1 MKQRTEFRRRGI
13 SAFLALAICFGLL
26 PPTAGAAVTAEND
39 WEIFDASDTYNL
51 PGTQE
56 QILQEMIQSPE
67 FADKWAAIAN
77 DILPAQFYADDDV
90 GRKYFDYKDFT
101 ADSYS
106 ADNLKY
112 TDKGLRDAV
121 TSAVDNS
128 GLRDGSGVIDKLP
141 EGEFPVFYA
150 STYETQGYSSQ
161 SGQYNGYHGTGYGY
175 YVQAFYDFEIQ
186 GIADR
191 FTTPSIA
198 ADDTTAS
205 LEQKG
210 YQFNLGGSSD
220 SYKVTAENRN
230 DFENTVEKSY
240 TYEKSTSTS
249 TTVSNTYS
257 QNWTEE
263 TTVGVEFSVPVLAA
277 LSPTAKVEQSFSY
290 SYGMEKTYE
299 SSKEE
304 SYAQSITDTI
314 SVPLP
319 AHTGL
324 DINVD
329 VTDLQTT
336 IPYTGAVRI
345 KYKTMLIYVTG
356 CYLDGKNQGHK
367 WYSYKGDVYTFG
379 RDGRSAVEDLDARIQ
394 NRNVSG
400 YDPDKLDM
408 SSLYQG
414 AFKTAADQLRS
425 GQPVAPYFGSFHY
438 TSKNTV
444 ITPQKVYPLYA
455 LDRLVPDT
463 EQVSLYEQ
471 QTLRLDSITVA
482 AQNEFGVAWYGFNP
496 RLSGEWTVV
505 DENLA
510 DASAYAEITTN
521 RNGYPVLRTLKPND
535 GKQLFLRYQP
545 KNTIETTANFQS
557 ELIELTI
564 LPVKLSSV
572 TVTGSFEPFYFNDGS
587 NTADVSSLTV
597 TAVDEDGND
606 FDVTGRVKWGVEDN
620 DGLTIDETTGDIEF
634 TQPGNYQI
642 YAIVNDTESNRV
654 PLQVL
659 PERQLETLTVN
670 GTIPDLIYNDDTA
683 NTFDLSTLDVEAKDQ
698 YGEDMTLDQSL
709 FEWRLA
715 TDKGYAEIQGS
726 TLTGL
731 VVGTDTVTLY
741 YPVGQDENG
750 EPVYKTTQP
759 LAVKVTAKPYLNELY
774 YNGGAPAAVEG
785 EPYDLSR
792 VPLLA
797 RDQHG
802 NPCATPSDIVW
813 TLAASNQTDAVI
825 ENGTLL
831 VAAGSVPDA
840 SCADVILEA
849 FSASAGKTAKNVVVK
864 AEQQPVLRSIR
875 ADMKDGFVLRLDE
888 NAVLADQFTAAGY
901 DQYGRAMTGGSFEWV
916 STRPDVILLEN
927 GTLTALKE
935 DSAEIYA
942 RSGSIESNH
951 ITLTVT
957 APRRLTSI
965 TADGIPSSVR
975 KNTTLDLSAA
985 AVTALDQ
992 FGRAF
997 TPEELT
1003 AYPAAV
1009 RWTLEKND
1017 THAVISGTTLSFG
1030 DYEGTMTLICAAV
1043 NADTSVIAEKKIT
1056 IRITDAASG
1065 GGGGGGS
1072 SGGGG
1077 GGGGGSVSIPDTRIP
1092 TGIYEHGT
1100 VTVSPESASR
1110 GDTVTIT
1117 VTPDKGYVLE
1127 SLTVLDQDG
1136 KALALTDKDGGKYTF
1151 VMPAGKIT
1159 VKAVFAED
1167 GSMRSFFTDV
1177 PGDAY
1182 YFEAV
1187 KWAAQQGVAGGT
1199 SDTTFDPDGSC
1210 TRAQAVTFLW
1220 RAAGSPEPKN
1230 SSSFAD
1236 VPANAYYAK
1245 AVAWAVENGIAKG
1258 TGDTTFSPGLIC
1270 SRAQIVTFLWRAAGA
1285 PEVKNSSS
1293 FADVPAG
1300 IYYADAVAWAVE
1312 NGVAKGTGDT
1322 TFAPDTNCTRAQI
1335 VTFIYRGMQENSA
1348 PVTDPEKTA

>member
-1 MKQRTEFRRRGI
+1 MSKKQIIRRRGLCGL
-13 SAFLALAICFGLL
+13 LALAMCIGVM

-56 QILQEMIQSPE
+56 QILQEMIQNPK
-67 FADKWAAIAN
+67 FAEKWAAIAN

-121 TSAVDNS
+121 TKAVDNS

-191 FTTPSIA
+191 FETPSIA

-240 TYEKSTSTS
+240 TYEKSTTTS

-319 AHTGL
+319 AHTGI

-336 IPYTGAVRI
+336 IPYTGAVYI
-345 KYKTMLIYVTG
+345 KYKTMLLSVTG
-356 CYLDGKNQGHK
+356 YHRT
-367 WYSYKGDVYTFG
+367 KGSIDSWKGREFRQYTFG
-379 RDGRSAVEDLDARIQ
+379 RDGRSAIEDLDARIE

-408 SSLYQG
+408 NTLYQG

-425 GQPVAPYFGSFHY
+425 GQPVAPYFGLFHY

-444 ITPQKVYPLYA
+444 ITPQKVYPIYA

-471 QTLRLDSITVA
+471 QSLRLDSIKVEA
-482 AQNEFGVAWYGFNP
+482 KNEHDVDWYGFNP

-505 DENLA
+505 DEGLN
-510 DASAYAEITTN
+510 DASEYAEVTTN
-521 RNGYPVLRTLKPND
+521 RNGYPVLNALKPND
-535 GKQLFLRYQP
+535 GVQLFLRYQP
-545 KNTIETTANFQS
+545 KDTIEITDDFNS

-564 LPVKLSSV
+564 LPVVLSSV
-572 TVTGSFEPFYFNDGS
+572 TVEGSFEPFYFNDGS
-587 NTADVSSLTV
+587 NTADVSNLTV
-597 TAVDEDGND
+597 TAKDEDGND
-606 FDVTGRVKWGVEDN
+606 FNVTDRVKWYAEAN
-620 DGLTIDETTGDIEF
+620 DDITVDETTGSIAF
-634 TQPGNYQI
+634 TAPGTYQI
-642 YAIVNDTESNRV
+642 YAVVNGTESNRV

-659 PERQLETLTVN
+659 PERQLDTLTVN

-698 YGEDMTLDQSL
+698 YGEDMTLQNDR

-715 TDKGYAEIQGS
+715 SDKGYAAISGS
-726 TLTGL
+726 TITGL

-741 YPVGQDENG
+741 YPVGQDEQG
-750 EPVYKTTQP
+750 ETVYRTAQP
-759 LAVKVTAKPYLNELY
+759 LPVQVTAKPYLNELY
-774 YNGGAPAAVEG
+774 YNDGAPAAVEG
-785 EPYDLSR
+785 AEYDLSR
-792 VPLLA
+792 IPLLA

-802 NPCATPSDIVW
+802 NPCGIPSDIEW
-813 TLAASNQTDAVI
+813 TLADTNQTNATI
-825 ENGTLL
+825 ENGKLL
-831 VAAGSVPDA
+831 VAVGSVPDA
-840 SCADVILEA
+840 SYADVILEA
-849 FSASAGKTAKNVVVK
+849 SSASAGKTAKNVVVK
-864 AEQQPVLRSIR
+864 VEQQPTLKTIR

-901 DQYGRAMTGGSFEWV
+901 DQYGREMTGGSFEWV
-916 STRPDVILLEN
+916 TSKPDVVSLEN
-927 GTLTALKE
+927 GTLKALKE
-935 DSAEIYA
+935 DSTEIYA
-942 RSGSIESNH
+942 RSGDIESNH
-951 ITLTVT
+951 ITLTVN
-957 APRRLTSI
+957 APRRLTAI
-965 TADGIPSSVR
+965 TADGILSSVR

-985 AVTALDQ
+985 KVTTLDQ
-992 FGRAF
+992 FGKAF
-997 TPEELT
+997 TPEELA
-1003 AYPAAV
+1003 AYPASV
-1009 RWTLEKND
+1009 RWTMEKND
-1017 THAVISGTTLSFG
+1017 THAVISGNTLSFG
-1030 DYEGTMTLICAAV
+1030 DQDGTMTLICAAV
-1043 NADTSVIAEKKIT
+1043 NADTNVIVEKKII
-1056 IRITDAASG
+1056 IRITDSTS
-1065 GGGGGGS
+1065 GGGS

-1077 GGGGGSVSIPDTRIP
+1077 GGFSAPSYSVSVDDVK
-1092 TGIYEHGT
+1092 HGT
-1100 VTVSPESASR
+1100 VTVSPKSASK

-1117 VTPDKGYVLE
+1117 AAPDKGYTLE
-1127 SLTVLDQDG
+1127 SLTVLDKDG
-1136 KALALTDKDGGKYTF
+1136 KALELTDKGSGKYTF
-1151 VMPAGKIT
+1151 VMPAGKVT
-1159 VKAVFAED
+1159 VKAVFMD
-1167 GSMRSFFTDV
+1167 DNTMLNFFTDV
-1177 PGDAY
+1177 HAEDYYYDA
-1182 YFEAV
+1182 V
-1187 KWAAQQGVAGGT
+1187 LWAAQKGITGGM
-1199 SDTTFDPDGSC
+1199 SDTLFAPNAAC
-1210 TRAQAVTFLW
+1210 PRAQIVTFLW
-1220 RAAGSPEPKN
+1220 RTAGSPEP
-1230 SSSFAD
+1230 SALSSFAD
-1236 VPANAYYAK
+1236 VPADAYYAK
-1245 AVAWAVENGIAKG
+1245 AVAWAVENGITEG
-1258 TGDTTFSPGLIC
+1258 TS
-1270 SRAQIVTFLWRAAGA
+1270 
-1285 PEVKNSSS
+1285 
-1293 FADVPAG
+1293 
-1300 IYYADAVAWAVE
+1300 
-1312 NGVAKGTGDT
+1312 DT
-1322 TFAPDTNCTRAQI
+1322 TFAPGTICTRAQGAALLYRAAGSPAVSGSASFTDVPADAYYADAAAWAEQKGITDGIGNGLFGPRNNCTRAQI
-1335 VTFIYRGMQENSA
+1335 VTFLYRAYQG
-1348 PVTDPEKTA
+1348 K

>member
-1 MKQRTEFRRRGI
+1 MSKKQMIRRRGLCGL
-13 SAFLALAICFGLL
+13 LALTICIGVM
-26 PPTAGAAVTAEND
+26 PPTAGAAVTTEND

-56 QILQEMIQSPE
+56 QILQEMIQNPK
-67 FADKWAAIAN
+67 FAEQWAAIAN

-121 TSAVDNS
+121 TKAVDNS

-191 FTTPSIA
+191 FETPSIA

-240 TYEKSTSTS
+240 TYEKSTTTS

-356 CYLDGKNQGHK
+356 CYLDGKSQGHK
-367 WYSYKGDVYTFG
+367 WYSYKGDGRKSGVYTFG
-379 RDGRSAVEDLDARIQ
+379 RNGRSAIEDLDARIE

-408 SSLYQG
+408 ITLYQG
-414 AFKTAADQLRS
+414 EFKTAADQLCS

-444 ITPQKVYPLYA
+444 ITPQRVYPIYA
-455 LDRLVPDT
+455 LDRLVLDT

-471 QTLRLDSITVA
+471 QSLRLDSIKVEA
-482 AQNEFGVAWYGFNP
+482 KNEHDVDWYGFNP

-505 DENLA
+505 NEGLN
-510 DASAYAEITTN
+510 DASEYAEVTTN
-521 RNGYPVLRTLKPND
+521 RNGYPVLNALKPND
-535 GKQLFLRYQP
+535 GAQLFLRYQP
-545 KNTIETTANFQS
+545 KDTIETTDNFNS
-557 ELIELTI
+557 ERIELTI
-564 LPVKLSSV
+564 LPVVLSSV
-572 TVTGSFEPFYFNDGS
+572 TVEGSFEPFYFNDGS

-597 TAVDEDGND
+597 TAKDEDGND
-606 FDVTGRVKWGVEDN
+606 FDVTGKVKWYAEAN
-620 DGLTIDETTGDIEF
+620 DDITVDETTGSIEF
-634 TQPGNYQI
+634 TAPGTYQV
-642 YAIVNDTESNRV
+642 YAVVNGTESNRV

-659 PERQLETLTVN
+659 PERQLDTLTVN
-670 GTIPDLIYNDDTA
+670 GTIPNLIYNDDTA
-683 NTFDLSTLDVEAKDQ
+683 NTFDLNTLNVEAKDQ
-698 YGEDMTLDQSL
+698 YGEDMTLDDGL

-715 TDKGYAEIQGS
+715 TDKGYAEISGS
-726 TLTGL
+726 VITGL

-741 YPVGQDENG
+741 YPIGQDEQS
-750 EPVYKTTQP
+750 ETVYRTAQP
-759 LAVKVTAKPYLNELY
+759 LPVQVTAKPYLNELY
-774 YNGGAPAAVEG
+774 YNDGAPAAVEG
-785 EPYDLSR
+785 AEYDLSR
-792 VPLLA
+792 IPLLA

-802 NPCATPSDIVW
+802 NPCGIPSDIEW
-813 TLAASNQTDAVI
+813 TLADTNQTNATI
-825 ENGTLL
+825 ENGKLL
-831 VAAGSVPDA
+831 VAVGSVPDA
-840 SCADVILEA
+840 SYADVILEA
-849 FSASAGKTAKNVVVK
+849 SSASAGKTAKNVVVK
-864 AEQQPVLRSIR
+864 VEQQPTLKTIR

-888 NAVLADQFTAAGY
+888 NAVLTDQFTAAGY
-901 DQYGRAMTGGSFEWV
+901 DQYGREMTGGSFEWV
-916 STRPDVILLEN
+916 TSKPDVVSLEN
-927 GTLTALKE
+927 GTLKALKE
-935 DSAEIYA
+935 DSTEIYA
-942 RSGSIESNH
+942 RSGDIESNH
-951 ITLTVT
+951 ITLTVN
-957 APRRLTSI
+957 APRRLTAI

-975 KNTTLDLSAA
+975 KNTMLDLSAA
-985 AVTALDQ
+985 KVTTLDQ
-992 FGRAF
+992 FGKAF
-997 TPEELT
+997 TPEELA
-1003 AYPAAV
+1003 AYPASV

-1017 THAVISGTTLSFG
+1017 THAVISGNTLSFG
-1030 DYEGTMTLICAAV
+1030 DQDGTMTLICAAV
-1043 NADTSVIAEKKIT
+1043 NADTNVIVEKKII
-1056 IRITDAASG
+1056 IRITDSTS
-1065 GGGGGGS
+1065 GGGS

-1077 GGGGGSVSIPDTRIP
+1077 GGGGGGFSAPSYSVSVDDVK
-1092 TGIYEHGT
+1092 HGT
-1100 VTVSPESASR
+1100 VTVSPKSASK

-1117 VTPDKGYVLE
+1117 ATPDKGYVLE
-1127 SLTVLDQDG
+1127 SLTVLDKDG
-1136 KALALTDKDGGKYTF
+1136 KALALTDKGSGKYTF
-1151 VMPAGKIT
+1151 VMPAGKVT
-1159 VKAVFAED
+1159 VKAVFMD
-1167 GSMRSFFTDV
+1167 DNTMLNFFTDV
-1177 PGDAY
+1177 HAEDYYYDA
-1182 YFEAV
+1182 V
-1187 KWAAQQGVAGGT
+1187 LWAAQKGITGGM
-1199 SDTTFDPDGSC
+1199 SDTLFAPNAAC
-1210 TRAQAVTFLW
+1210 TRAQIVTFLW
-1220 RAAGSPEPKN
+1220 RAAGSPEPKQL
-1230 SSSFAD
+1230 STFGD
-1236 VPANAYYAK
+1236 VPADAYYAK
-1245 AVAWAVENGIAKG
+1245 AVAWAVENGITDG
-1258 TGDTTFSPGLIC
+1258 TS
-1270 SRAQIVTFLWRAAGA
+1270 
-1285 PEVKNSSS
+1285 
-1293 FADVPAG
+1293 
-1300 IYYADAVAWAVE
+1300 
-1312 NGVAKGTGDT
+1312 DT
-1322 TFAPDTNCTRAQI
+1322 TFAPGTICTRAHGVTFLSRAAKANTASGNSNFADVDANAYYASAVKWAVDNGITNGISSSLFGPDSSCTRAQI
-1335 VTFIYRGMQENSA
+1335 VTFLYRMYQG
-1348 PVTDPEKTA
+1348 K

>member
-1 MKQRTEFRRRGI
+1 MSKKQMIRRRGLCGL
-13 SAFLALAICFGLL
+13 LALTICIGVM
-26 PPTAGAAVTAEND
+26 PPTAGAAVTTEND

-56 QILQEMIQSPE
+56 QILQEMIQNPK
-67 FADKWAAIAN
+67 FAEQWAAIAN

-121 TSAVDNS
+121 TKAVDNS

-191 FTTPSIA
+191 FETPSIA

-240 TYEKSTSTS
+240 TYEKSTTTS

-356 CYLDGKNQGHK
+356 CYLDGKSQGHK
-367 WYSYKGDVYTFG
+367 WYSYKGDGRKSGVYTFG
-379 RDGRSAVEDLDARIQ
+379 RNGRSAIEDLDARIE

-408 SSLYQG
+408 ITLYQG
-414 AFKTAADQLRS
+414 EFKTAADQLCS

-444 ITPQKVYPLYA
+444 ITPQRVYPIYA
-455 LDRLVPDT
+455 LDRLVLDT

-471 QTLRLDSITVA
+471 QSLRLDSIKVEA
-482 AQNEFGVAWYGFNP
+482 KNEHDVDWYGFNP

-505 DENLA
+505 NEGLN
-510 DASAYAEITTN
+510 DASEYAEVTTN
-521 RNGYPVLRTLKPND
+521 RNGYPVLNALKPND
-535 GKQLFLRYQP
+535 GAQLFLRYQP
-545 KNTIETTANFQS
+545 KDTIETTDNFNS
-557 ELIELTI
+557 ERIELTI
-564 LPVKLSSV
+564 LPVVLSSV
-572 TVTGSFEPFYFNDGS
+572 TVEGSFEPFYFNDGS

-597 TAVDEDGND
+597 TAKDEDGND
-606 FDVTGRVKWGVEDN
+606 FDVTGKVKWYAEAN
-620 DGLTIDETTGDIEF
+620 DDITVDETTGSIEF
-634 TQPGNYQI
+634 TAPGTYQV
-642 YAIVNDTESNRV
+642 YAVVNGTESNRV

-659 PERQLETLTVN
+659 PERQLDTLTVN
-670 GTIPDLIYNDDTA
+670 GTIPNLIYNDDTA
-683 NTFDLSTLDVEAKDQ
+683 NTFDLNTLNVEAKDQ
-698 YGEDMTLDQSL
+698 YGEDMTLDDGL

-715 TDKGYAEIQGS
+715 TDKGYAEISGS
-726 TLTGL
+726 VITGL

-741 YPVGQDENG
+741 YPIGQDEQS
-750 EPVYKTTQP
+750 ETVYRTAQP
-759 LAVKVTAKPYLNELY
+759 LPVQVTAKPYLNELY
-774 YNGGAPAAVEG
+774 YNDGAPAAVEG
-785 EPYDLSR
+785 AEYDLSR
-792 VPLLA
+792 IPLLA

-802 NPCATPSDIVW
+802 NPCGIPSDIEW
-813 TLAASNQTDAVI
+813 TLADTNQTNATI
-825 ENGTLL
+825 ENGKLL
-831 VAAGSVPDA
+831 VAVGSVPDA
-840 SCADVILEA
+840 SYADVILEA
-849 FSASAGKTAKNVVVK
+849 SSASAGKTAKNVVVK
-864 AEQQPVLRSIR
+864 VEQQPTLKTIR

-888 NAVLADQFTAAGY
+888 NAVLTDQFTAAGY
-901 DQYGRAMTGGSFEWV
+901 DQYGREMTGGSFEWV
-916 STRPDVILLEN
+916 TSKPDVVSLEN
-927 GTLTALKE
+927 GTLKALKE
-935 DSAEIYA
+935 DSTEIYA
-942 RSGSIESNH
+942 RSGDIESNH
-951 ITLTVT
+951 ITLTVN
-957 APRRLTSI
+957 APRRLTAI

-985 AVTALDQ
+985 KVTTLDQ
-992 FGRAF
+992 FGKAF
-997 TPEELT
+997 TPEELA
-1003 AYPAAV
+1003 AYPASV

-1017 THAVISGTTLSFG
+1017 THAVISGNTLSFG
-1030 DYEGTMTLICAAV
+1030 DQDGTMTLICAAV
-1043 NADTSVIAEKKIT
+1043 NADTNVIVEKKII
-1056 IRITDAASG
+1056 IRITDSTS
-1065 GGGGGGS
+1065 GGGS

-1077 GGGGGSVSIPDTRIP
+1077 GGGGGGFSAPSYSVSVDDVK
-1092 TGIYEHGT
+1092 HGT
-1100 VTVSPESASR
+1100 VTVSPESASK

-1117 VTPDKGYVLE
+1117 AAPDKGYVLE
-1127 SLTVLDQDG
+1127 SLTALDKDG
-1136 KALALTDKDGGKYTF
+1136 KALELTDKGGGRYTF
-1151 VMPAGKIT
+1151 VMPAGKVT
-1159 VKAVFAED
+1159 VKAVFMD
-1167 GSMRSFFTDV
+1167 DNTMLNFFTDV
-1177 PGDAY
+1177 HAEDYYYDA
-1182 YFEAV
+1182 V
-1187 KWAAQQGVAGGT
+1187 LWAAQKGITGGM
-1199 SDTTFDPDGSC
+1199 SDTLFAPNAAC
-1210 TRAQAVTFLW
+1210 TRAQIVTFLW
-1220 RAAGSPEPKN
+1220 RAAGSPEPKAL
-1230 SSSFAD
+1230 SSFAD
-1236 VPANAYYAK
+1236 VPADAYYAR
-1245 AVAWAVENGIAKG
+1245 AVAWAVENGITEG
-1258 TGDTTFSPGLIC
+1258 TS
-1270 SRAQIVTFLWRAAGA
+1270 
-1285 PEVKNSSS
+1285 
-1293 FADVPAG
+1293 
-1300 IYYADAVAWAVE
+1300 
-1312 NGVAKGTGDT
+1312 DT
-1322 TFAPDTNCTRAQI
+1322 TFAPGTICTRAHGVTFLSRAAKANTASGNSNFADVDANAYYASAVKWAVDNGITNGISSSLFGPDSSCTRAQI
-1335 VTFIYRGMQENSA
+1335 VTFLYRMYQG
-1348 PVTDPEKTA
+1348 K

>member
-1 MKQRTEFRRRGI
+1 MSKKQIIRRRGLCGL
-13 SAFLALAICFGLL
+13 LALAMCIGGM

-56 QILQEMIQSPE
+56 QILQEMIQNPK
-67 FADKWAAIAN
+67 FAEKWAAIAN

-121 TSAVDNS
+121 TKAVDNS

-191 FTTPSIA
+191 FETPSIA

-240 TYEKSTSTS
+240 TYEKSTTTS

-319 AHTGL
+319 AHTGI

-336 IPYTGAVRI
+336 IPYTGAVYI
-345 KYKTMLIYVTG
+345 KYKTMLLSVTG
-356 CYLDGKNQGHK
+356 YHRT
-367 WYSYKGDVYTFG
+367 KGSIDSWKGREFRQYTFG
-379 RDGRSAVEDLDARIQ
+379 RDGRSAIEDLDARIE

-408 SSLYQG
+408 NTLYQG

-425 GQPVAPYFGSFHY
+425 GQPVAPYFGLFHY

-444 ITPQKVYPLYA
+444 ITPQKVYPIYA

-471 QTLRLDSITVA
+471 QSLRLDSIKVEA
-482 AQNEFGVAWYGFNP
+482 KNEHDVDWYGFNP

-505 DENLA
+505 DEGLN
-510 DASAYAEITTN
+510 DASEYAEVTTN
-521 RNGYPVLRTLKPND
+521 RNGYPVLNALKPND
-535 GKQLFLRYQP
+535 GVQLFLRYQP
-545 KNTIETTANFQS
+545 KDTIEITDDFNS

-564 LPVKLSSV
+564 LPVVLSSV
-572 TVTGSFEPFYFNDGS
+572 TVEGSFEPFYFNDGS
-587 NTADVSSLTV
+587 NTADVSNLTV
-597 TAVDEDGND
+597 TAKDEDGND
-606 FDVTGRVKWGVEDN
+606 FNVTDRVKWYAEAN
-620 DGLTIDETTGDIEF
+620 DDITVDETTGSIAF
-634 TQPGNYQI
+634 TAPGTYQI
-642 YAIVNDTESNRV
+642 YAVVNGTESNRV

-659 PERQLETLTVN
+659 PERQLDTLTVN

-698 YGEDMTLDQSL
+698 YGEDMTLQNDR

-715 TDKGYAEIQGS
+715 SDKGYAAISGS
-726 TLTGL
+726 TITGL

-741 YPVGQDENG
+741 YPVGQDEQG
-750 EPVYKTTQP
+750 ETVYRTAQP
-759 LAVKVTAKPYLNELY
+759 LPVQVTAKPYLNELY
-774 YNGGAPAAVEG
+774 YNDGAPAAVEG
-785 EPYDLSR
+785 AEYDLSR
-792 VPLLA
+792 IPLLA

-802 NPCATPSDIVW
+802 NPCGIPSDIEW
-813 TLAASNQTDAVI
+813 TLADTNQTNATI
-825 ENGTLL
+825 ENGKLL
-831 VAAGSVPDA
+831 VAVGSVPDA
-840 SCADVILEA
+840 SYADVILEA
-849 FSASAGKTAKNVVVK
+849 SSASAGKTAKNVVVK
-864 AEQQPVLRSIR
+864 VEQQPTLKTIR

-901 DQYGRAMTGGSFEWV
+901 DQYGREMTGGSFEWV
-916 STRPDVILLEN
+916 TSKPDVVSLEN
-927 GTLTALKE
+927 GTLKALKE
-935 DSAEIYA
+935 DSTEIYA
-942 RSGSIESNH
+942 RSGDIESNH
-951 ITLTVT
+951 ITLTVN
-957 APRRLTSI
+957 APRRLTAI
-965 TADGIPSSVR
+965 TADGILSSVR

-985 AVTALDQ
+985 KVTTLDQ
-992 FGRAF
+992 FGKAF
-997 TPEELT
+997 TPEELA
-1003 AYPAAV
+1003 AYPASV
-1009 RWTLEKND
+1009 RWTMEKND
-1017 THAVISGTTLSFG
+1017 THAVISGNTLSFG
-1030 DYEGTMTLICAAV
+1030 DQDGTMTLICAAV
-1043 NADTSVIAEKKIT
+1043 NADTNVIVEKKII
-1056 IRITDAASG
+1056 IRITDSTS
-1065 GGGGGGS
+1065 GGGS

-1077 GGGGGSVSIPDTRIP
+1077 GGFSAPSYSVSVDDVK
-1092 TGIYEHGT
+1092 HGT
-1100 VTVSPESASR
+1100 VTVSPKSASK

-1117 VTPDKGYVLE
+1117 AAPDKGYTLE
-1127 SLTVLDQDG
+1127 SLTVLDKDG
-1136 KALALTDKDGGKYTF
+1136 KALELTDKGSGKYTF
-1151 VMPAGKIT
+1151 VMPAGKVT
-1159 VKAVFAED
+1159 VKAVFMD
-1167 GSMRSFFTDV
+1167 DNTMLNFFTDV
-1177 PGDAY
+1177 HAEDYYYDA
-1182 YFEAV
+1182 V
-1187 KWAAQQGVAGGT
+1187 LWAAQKGITGGM
-1199 SDTTFDPDGSC
+1199 SDTLFAPNAAC
-1210 TRAQAVTFLW
+1210 PRAQIVTFLW
-1220 RAAGSPEPKN
+1220 RTAGSPEP
-1230 SSSFAD
+1230 SALSSFAD
-1236 VPANAYYAK
+1236 VPADAYYAK
-1245 AVAWAVENGIAKG
+1245 AVAWAVENGITEG
-1258 TGDTTFSPGLIC
+1258 TS
-1270 SRAQIVTFLWRAAGA
+1270 
-1285 PEVKNSSS
+1285 
-1293 FADVPAG
+1293 
-1300 IYYADAVAWAVE
+1300 
-1312 NGVAKGTGDT
+1312 DT
-1322 TFAPDTNCTRAQI
+1322 TFAPGTICTRAQGAALLYRAAGSPAVSGSASFTDVPADAYYADAAAWAEQKGITDGIGNGLFGPRNNCTRAQI
-1335 VTFIYRGMQENSA
+1335 VTFLYRLYGS
-1348 PVTDPEKTA
+1348 K

>member
-1 MKQRTEFRRRGI
+1 MSNKRTIRRRGL
-13 SAFLALAICFGLL
+13 SAVLALSVCFGLL
-26 PPTAGAAVTAEND
+26 PPTAGAAVTAEHD

-56 QILQEMIQSPE
+56 QILQEMIRSPE
-67 FADKWAAIAN
+67 FAEKWADIAN

-121 TSAVDNS
+121 TKAVDNS

-175 YVQAFYDFEIQ
+175 YMQAFYDFEIQ

-191 FTTPSIA
+191 FETPSIE

-240 TYEKSTSTS
+240 TYEKSTTTS

-263 TTVGVEFSVPVLAA
+263 TTVGVEFNVPVLAA

-345 KYKTMLIYVTG
+345 KYKTMLLSVNGYHRTRNNGTSV
-356 CYLDGKNQGHK
+356 DS
-367 WYSYKGDVYTFG
+367 WKGREFKKYTFG
-379 RDGRSAVEDLDARIQ
+379 RNGLSAIEDLDARIQ

-400 YDPDKLDM
+400 YDPDGLDM
-408 SSLYQG
+408 SSLYRG
-414 AFKTAADQLRS
+414 EFKTAADQLRS

-444 ITPQKVYPLYA
+444 ITPQKVYPIYA

-463 EQVSLYEQ
+463 EQISLYEQ
-471 QTLRLDSITVA
+471 QSLRLDSIKVEA
-482 AQNEFGVAWYGFNP
+482 KNEFDVDWYGFNP

-505 DENLA
+505 DEGLN
-510 DASAYAEITTN
+510 DASEYAEVTTN
-521 RNGYPVLRTLKPND
+521 RNGYPVLKALRPND

-545 KNTIETTANFQS
+545 KASIETTADFKS
-557 ELIELTI
+557 ELVELTI
-564 LPVKLSSV
+564 LPVALSSV
-572 TVTGSFEPFYFNDGS
+572 TVSGSFEPFYFNDGS
-587 NTADVSSLTV
+587 NTADVSGLTV
-597 TAVDEDGND
+597 TAKDENDKD
-606 FDVTGRVKWGVEDN
+606 FDVTGRVKWSVEDN

-698 YGEDMTLDQSL
+698 YGEDMALNEKL

-715 TDKGYAEIQGS
+715 TDKGYAEISGS

-741 YPVGQDENG
+741 YPIGQDENG

-759 LAVKVTAKPYLNELY
+759 LAVQVTAKPYLNELY

-785 EPYDLSR
+785 ASYDLSR
-792 VPLLA
+792 IPLLA

-802 NPCATPSDIVW
+802 NPCAVPSDIEW
-813 TLAASNQTDAVI
+813 TLAAANQTDAVI
-825 ENGTLL
+825 DNGTLL
-831 VAAGSVPDA
+831 VAAGSVPEA
-840 SCADVILEA
+840 SYADVILEA
-849 FSASAGKTAKNVVVK
+849 SSASAGKTAKNVVVK
-864 AEQQPVLRSIR
+864 AEQQPVLKTIR
-875 ADMKDGFVLRLDE
+875 ADRKDGFVLRLDE
-888 NAVLADQFTAAGY
+888 NAVLADQFTATGF
-901 DQYGRAMTGGSFEWV
+901 DQYGREMTGGSFEWV
-916 STRPDVILLEN
+916 SSRPDVVSLEN
-927 GTLTALKE
+927 GTLKALKE
-935 DSAEIYA
+935 DSTEIYA
-942 RSGSIESNH
+942 RSGDIESNH

-957 APRRLTSI
+957 APRRLTAI
-965 TADGIPSSVR
+965 TADGVPSSVR
-975 KNTTLDLSAA
+975 KNAALDLSAVK
-985 AVTALDQ
+985 VTTLDQ
-992 FGRAF
+992 FGTAF
-997 TPEELT
+997 TAEELA
-1003 AYPAAV
+1003 AYPASV

-1017 THAVISGTTLSFG
+1017 THAVISGNTLSFG
-1030 DYEGTMTLICAAV
+1030 DQEGTMTLICAAV
-1043 NADTSVIAEKKIT
+1043 NADTSVIAEKKIS
-1056 IRITDAASG
+1056 IRITDSTS
-1065 GGGGGGS
+1065 GGGS

-1077 GGGGGSVSIPDTRIP
+1077 GGGGGGFSAPSYSVSVDDV
-1092 TGIYEHGT
+1092 EHGT
-1100 VTVSPESASR
+1100 VTVSPKSASK

-1117 VTPDKGYVLE
+1117 ATPDKGYTLE
-1127 SLTVLDQDG
+1127 SLTVLDKDG
-1136 KALALTDKDGGKYTF
+1136 KELALTDKGGGRYTF
-1151 VMPAGKIT
+1151 TMPAGKIT
-1159 VKAVFAED
+1159 VKAVFMD
-1167 GSMRSFFTDV
+1167 DNTMLNFFTDV
-1177 PGDAY
+1177 HAEDYYYDA
-1182 YFEAV
+1182 V
-1187 KWAAQQGVAGGT
+1187 LWAAKKGVTGGT
-1199 SDTTFDPDGSC
+1199 SDTLFAPNAGC

-1220 RAAGSPEPKN
+1220 RAAGSPEPK
-1230 SSSFAD
+1230 SADLPFTD
-1236 VPANAYYAK
+1236 VPADAYYAK
-1245 AVAWAVENGIAKG
+1245 AVAWAVENDVAKG
-1258 TGDTTFSPGLIC
+1258 VSETAFAPNAGCT
-1270 SRAQIVTFLWRAAGA
+1270 RAQIVTFLWRAQQSPASGGEN
-1285 PEVKNSSS
+1285 P
-1293 FADVPAG
+1293 FADVS
-1300 IYYADAVAWAVE
+1300 ADAYYYNAVLWAVE
-1312 NGVAKGTGDT
+1312 NDVAKGVSETA
-1322 TFAPDTNCTRAQI
+1322 FAPNDNCTRAQI
-1335 VTFIYRGMQENSA
+1335 VTMIYRCR
-1348 PVTDPEKTA
+1348 K

>member
-1 MKQRTEFRRRGI
+1 MSKKQMIRRRGLCGL
-13 SAFLALAICFGLL
+13 LALTICIGVM
-26 PPTAGAAVTAEND
+26 PPTAGAAVTTEND

-56 QILQEMIQSPE
+56 QILQEMIQNPK
-67 FADKWAAIAN
+67 FAEQWAAIAN

-121 TSAVDNS
+121 TKAVDNS

-191 FTTPSIA
+191 FETPSIA

-240 TYEKSTSTS
+240 TYEKSTTTS

-356 CYLDGKNQGHK
+356 CYLDGKSQGHK
-367 WYSYKGDVYTFG
+367 WYSYKGDGRKSGVYTFG
-379 RDGRSAVEDLDARIQ
+379 RNGRSAIEDLDARIE

-408 SSLYQG
+408 ITLYQG
-414 AFKTAADQLRS
+414 EFKTAADQLCS

-444 ITPQKVYPLYA
+444 ITPQRVYPIYA
-455 LDRLVPDT
+455 LDRLVLDT

-471 QTLRLDSITVA
+471 QSLRLDSIKVEA
-482 AQNEFGVAWYGFNP
+482 KNEHDVDWYGFNP

-505 DENLA
+505 NEGLN
-510 DASAYAEITTN
+510 DASEYAEVTTN
-521 RNGYPVLRTLKPND
+521 RNGYPVLNALKPND
-535 GKQLFLRYQP
+535 GAQLFLRYQP
-545 KNTIETTANFQS
+545 KDTIETTDNFNS
-557 ELIELTI
+557 ERIELTI
-564 LPVKLSSV
+564 LPVVLSSV
-572 TVTGSFEPFYFNDGS
+572 TVEGSFEPFYFNDGS

-597 TAVDEDGND
+597 TAKDEDGND
-606 FDVTGRVKWGVEDN
+606 FDVTGKVKWYAEAN
-620 DGLTIDETTGDIEF
+620 DDITVDETTGSIEF
-634 TQPGNYQI
+634 TAPGTYQV
-642 YAIVNDTESNRV
+642 YAVVNGTESNRV

-659 PERQLETLTVN
+659 PERQLDTLTVN
-670 GTIPDLIYNDDTA
+670 GTIPNLIYNDDTA
-683 NTFDLSTLDVEAKDQ
+683 NTFDLNTLNVEAKDQ
-698 YGEDMTLDQSL
+698 YGEDMTLDDGL

-715 TDKGYAEIQGS
+715 TDKGYAEISGS
-726 TLTGL
+726 VITGL

-741 YPVGQDENG
+741 YPIGQDEQS
-750 EPVYKTTQP
+750 ETVYRTAQP
-759 LAVKVTAKPYLNELY
+759 LPVQVTAKPYLNELY
-774 YNGGAPAAVEG
+774 YNDGAPAAVEG
-785 EPYDLSR
+785 AEYDLSR
-792 VPLLA
+792 IPLLA

-802 NPCATPSDIVW
+802 NPCGIPSDIEW
-813 TLAASNQTDAVI
+813 TLADTNQTNATI
-825 ENGTLL
+825 ENGKLL
-831 VAAGSVPDA
+831 VAVGSVPDA
-840 SCADVILEA
+840 SYADVILEA
-849 FSASAGKTAKNVVVK
+849 SSASAGKTAKNVVVK
-864 AEQQPVLRSIR
+864 VEQQPTLKTIR

-888 NAVLADQFTAAGY
+888 NAVLTDQFTAAGY
-901 DQYGRAMTGGSFEWV
+901 DQYGREMTGGSFEWV
-916 STRPDVILLEN
+916 TSKPDVVSLEN
-927 GTLTALKE
+927 GTLKALKE
-935 DSAEIYA
+935 DSTEIYA
-942 RSGSIESNH
+942 RSGDIESNH
-951 ITLTVT
+951 ITLTVN
-957 APRRLTSI
+957 APRRLTAI

-975 KNTTLDLSAA
+975 KNTMLDLSAVK
-985 AVTALDQ
+985 VTTLDQ
-992 FGRAF
+992 FGKAF
-997 TPEELT
+997 TPEELA
-1003 AYPAAV
+1003 AYPASV

-1017 THAVISGTTLSFG
+1017 THAVISGNTLSFG
-1030 DYEGTMTLICAAV
+1030 DQDGTMTLICAAV
-1043 NADTSVIAEKKIT
+1043 NADTNVIVEKKII
-1056 IRITDAASG
+1056 IRITDSTS
-1065 GGGGGGS
+1065 GGGS

-1077 GGGGGSVSIPDTRIP
+1077 GGGGGGFSAPSYSVSVDDVK
-1092 TGIYEHGT
+1092 HGT
-1100 VTVSPESASR
+1100 VTVSPKSASK

-1117 VTPDKGYVLE
+1117 ATPDKGYVLE
-1127 SLTVLDQDG
+1127 SLTVLDKDG
-1136 KALALTDKDGGKYTF
+1136 KALELTDKDGGKYTF
-1151 VMPAGKIT
+1151 VMPAGKVT
-1159 VKAVFAED
+1159 VKAVFMD
-1167 GSMRSFFTDV
+1167 DNTMLNFFTDV
-1177 PGDAY
+1177 HAEDYYYDA
-1182 YFEAV
+1182 V
-1187 KWAAQQGVAGGT
+1187 LWAAQKGITGGM
-1199 SDTTFDPDGSC
+1199 SDTLFAPNAAC
-1210 TRAQAVTFLW
+1210 TRAQIVTFLW
-1220 RAAGSPEPKN
+1220 RTAGSPEP
-1230 SSSFAD
+1230 SALSSFND
-1236 VPANAYYAK
+1236 VPSDKYYAK
-1245 AVAWAVENGIAKG
+1245 AVAWAVENGITVG
-1258 TGDTTFSPGLIC
+1258 TTAATFSPDDIC
-1270 SRAQIVTFLWRAAGA
+1270 TRAHGVTFLYRAAKATASVGA
-1285 PEVKNSSS
+1285 SA
-1293 FADVPAG
+1293 FTDVTDSA
-1300 IYYADAVAWAVE
+1300 YYADAVKWATE
-1312 NGVAKGTGDT
+1312 QGITKGISSTLFG
-1322 TFAPDTNCTRAQI
+1322 PDETCTRAQI
-1335 VTFIYRGMQENSA
+1335 VTFLYRLYGR
-1348 PVTDPEKTA
+1348 K

>member
-1 MKQRTEFRRRGI
+1 MSKKRTIRRRGL
-13 SAFLALAICFGLL
+13 SAVLALSVCFGLL
-26 PPTAGAAVTAEND
+26 PPTAGAAVTAEHD

-67 FADKWAAIAN
+67 FAEKWAAIAN

-121 TSAVDNS
+121 TKAVDNS

-150 STYETQGYSSQ
+150 STYDSQGYSSQ

-191 FTTPSIA
+191 FETPSIEA
-198 ADDTTAS
+198 NDTTAS

-240 TYEKSTSTS
+240 TYEKSTTTS

-356 CYLDGKNQGHK
+356 CYLDGKSQGHK
-367 WYSYKGDVYTFG
+367 WYSYKGDGRKSGVYIFG
-379 RDGRSAVEDLDARIQ
+379 RNGLSAIEDLDARIQ

-400 YDPDKLDM
+400 YDPDGLDM
-408 SSLYQG
+408 NTLYQG
-414 AFKTAADQLRS
+414 GFKTAADQLRS

-444 ITPQKVYPLYA
+444 ITPQKVYPIYA
-455 LDRLVPDT
+455 LHRLVPDT

-471 QTLRLDSITVA
+471 QSLRLDSIKVEA
-482 AQNEFGVAWYGFNP
+482 KNEFDVDWYGFNP

-505 DENLA
+505 DENFD
-510 DASAYAEITTN
+510 DASEYAEVTTN
-521 RNGYPVLRTLKPND
+521 RNGYPVLKALKPND
-535 GKQLFLRYQP
+535 GKPLFLRYQP
-545 KNTIETTANFQS
+545 KASIETTADFNS
-557 ELIELTI
+557 ELVELTI
-564 LPVKLSSV
+564 LPAQLSSV

-587 NTADVSSLTV
+587 NTADVSGLTV
-597 TAVDEDGND
+597 TAKDENDKD
-606 FDVTGRVKWGVEDN
+606 FDVTGRVKWSVEDN
-620 DGLTIDETTGDIEF
+620 DGLTIDETTGDIDF

-683 NTFDLSTLDVEAKDQ
+683 NTFDLSTLIVEAKDQ
-698 YGEDMTLDQSL
+698 YGEDMALNEKL

-715 TDKGYAEIQGS
+715 TDKGYAEISGS

-741 YPVGQDENG
+741 YPIGQDENG

-759 LAVKVTAKPYLNELY
+759 LPVQVTAKPYLNELY

-785 EPYDLSR
+785 ASYDLSR
-792 VPLLA
+792 IPLLA

-802 NPCATPSDIVW
+802 NPCAVPSDIEW
-813 TLAASNQTDAVI
+813 TLAAANQTDAVI

-831 VAAGSVPDA
+831 VAAGSVPEA
-840 SCADVILEA
+840 SYADVILEA
-849 FSASAGKTAKNVVVK
+849 SSDSAGKTAKNVVVK
-864 AEQQPVLRSIR
+864 AEQQPVLKTIR
-875 ADMKDGFVLRLDE
+875 ADRKDGFVLRLDE
-888 NAVLADQFTAAGY
+888 NAVLAEQFTATGF
-901 DQYGRAMTGGSFEWV
+901 DQYGREMTGGSFEWV
-916 STRPDVILLEN
+916 SSRPDVVSLEN
-927 GTLTALKE
+927 GTLKALKE
-935 DSAEIYA
+935 DSTEIYA
-942 RSGSIESNH
+942 RSGDIESNH

-957 APRRLTSI
+957 APRRLTAI
-965 TADGIPSSVR
+965 TADGVPSSVR
-975 KNTTLDLSAA
+975 KNAALDLSAVK
-985 AVTALDQ
+985 VTTLDQ
-992 FGRAF
+992 FGTAF
-997 TPEELT
+997 TAEELA
-1003 AYPAAV
+1003 AYPASV

-1017 THAVISGTTLSFG
+1017 THAVISGNTLSFG
-1030 DYEGTMTLICAAV
+1030 DQEGTMTLICAAV
-1043 NADTSVIAEKKIT
+1043 NADTSVIAEKKIS
-1056 IRITDAASG
+1056 IRITDNTS
-1065 GGGGGGS
+1065 GGGS
-1072 SGGGG
+1072 SGGGGG
-1077 GGGGGSVSIPDTRIP
+1077 GGGGGSVSIPDTKIP

-1100 VTVSPESASR
+1100 VTVSPESASK

-1117 VTPDKGYVLE
+1117 VTPDKGYTLE
-1127 SLTVLDQDG
+1127 SLTVLDKDG
-1136 KALALTDKDGGKYTF
+1136 KALALTDKGGGRYTF

-1159 VKAVFAED
+1159 VKAVFMD
-1167 GSMRSFFTDV
+1167 DNTMLNFFTDV
-1177 PGDAY
+1177 HAEDYYYDA
-1182 YFEAV
+1182 V
-1187 KWAAQQGVAGGT
+1187 LWAAQEGVTGGT
-1199 SDTTFDPDGSC
+1199 SDTLFAPNAGC

-1220 RAAGSPEPKN
+1220 RAAGSPEPKTL
-1230 SSSFAD
+1230 SSFAD
-1236 VPANAYYAK
+1236 VPADAYYAK
-1245 AVAWAVENGIAKG
+1245 AVAWAVENNVAKG
-1258 TGDTTFSPGLIC
+1258 VSETLFAPNAGCT
-1270 SRAQIVTFLWRAAGA
+1270 RAQIVTFLWRAQQSPASGGEN
-1285 PEVKNSSS
+1285 P
-1293 FADVPAG
+1293 FADVPAAA
-1300 IYYADAVAWAVE
+1300 YYYNAVLWAVE
-1312 NGVAKGTGDT
+1312 NDVAKGVSETA
-1322 TFAPDTNCTRAQI
+1322 FAPNDNCTRAQI
-1335 VTFIYRGMQENSA
+1335 VTMIYRCR
-1348 PVTDPEKTA
+1348 K

>member
-1 MKQRTEFRRRGI
+1 MSKKQIIRRRGLCGL
-13 SAFLALAICFGLL
+13 LALAMCIGVM

-56 QILQEMIQSPE
+56 QILQEMIQNPK
-67 FADKWAAIAN
+67 FAEKWAAIAN

-121 TSAVDNS
+121 TKAVDNS

-191 FTTPSIA
+191 FETPSIA

-240 TYEKSTSTS
+240 TYEKSTTTS

-319 AHTGL
+319 AHTGI

-336 IPYTGAVRI
+336 IPYTGAVYI
-345 KYKTMLIYVTG
+345 KYKTMLLSVTG
-356 CYLDGKNQGHK
+356 YHRT
-367 WYSYKGDVYTFG
+367 KGSIDSWKGREFRQYTFG
-379 RDGRSAVEDLDARIQ
+379 RDGRSAIEDLDARIE

-408 SSLYQG
+408 NTLYQG

-425 GQPVAPYFGSFHY
+425 GQPVAPYFGLFHY

-444 ITPQKVYPLYA
+444 ITPQKVYPIYA

-471 QTLRLDSITVA
+471 QSLRLDSIKVEA
-482 AQNEFGVAWYGFNP
+482 KNEHDVDWYGFNP

-505 DENLA
+505 DEGLN
-510 DASAYAEITTN
+510 DASEYAEVTTN
-521 RNGYPVLRTLKPND
+521 RNGYPVLNALKPND
-535 GKQLFLRYQP
+535 GVQLFLRYQP
-545 KNTIETTANFQS
+545 KDTIEITDDFNS

-564 LPVKLSSV
+564 LPVVLSSV
-572 TVTGSFEPFYFNDGS
+572 TVEGSFEPFYFNDGS
-587 NTADVSSLTV
+587 NTADVSNLTV
-597 TAVDEDGND
+597 TAKDEDGND
-606 FDVTGRVKWGVEDN
+606 FNVTDRVKWYAEAN
-620 DGLTIDETTGDIEF
+620 DDITVDETTGSIAF
-634 TQPGNYQI
+634 TAPGTYQI
-642 YAIVNDTESNRV
+642 YAVVNGTESNRV

-659 PERQLETLTVN
+659 PERQLDTLTVN

-698 YGEDMTLDQSL
+698 YGEDMTLQNDR

-715 TDKGYAEIQGS
+715 SDKGYAAISGS
-726 TLTGL
+726 TITGL

-741 YPVGQDENG
+741 YPVGQDEQG
-750 EPVYKTTQP
+750 ETVYRTAQP
-759 LAVKVTAKPYLNELY
+759 LPVQVTAKPYLNELY
-774 YNGGAPAAVEG
+774 YNDGAPAAVEG
-785 EPYDLSR
+785 AEYDLSR
-792 VPLLA
+792 IPLLA

-802 NPCATPSDIVW
+802 NPCGIPSDIEW
-813 TLAASNQTDAVI
+813 TLADTNQTNATI
-825 ENGTLL
+825 ENGKLL
-831 VAAGSVPDA
+831 VAVGSVPDA
-840 SCADVILEA
+840 SYADVILEA
-849 FSASAGKTAKNVVVK
+849 SSASAGKTAKNVVVK
-864 AEQQPVLRSIR
+864 VEQQPTLKTIR

-901 DQYGRAMTGGSFEWV
+901 DQYGREMTGGSFEWV
-916 STRPDVILLEN
+916 TSKPDVVSLEN
-927 GTLTALKE
+927 GTLKALKE
-935 DSAEIYA
+935 DSTEIYA
-942 RSGSIESNH
+942 RSGDIESNH
-951 ITLTVT
+951 ITLTVN
-957 APRRLTSI
+957 APRRLTAI
-965 TADGIPSSVR
+965 TADGILSSVR

-985 AVTALDQ
+985 KVTTLDQ
-992 FGRAF
+992 FGKAF
-997 TPEELT
+997 TPEELA
-1003 AYPAAV
+1003 AYPASV
-1009 RWTLEKND
+1009 RWTMEKND
-1017 THAVISGTTLSFG
+1017 THAVISGNTLSFG
-1030 DYEGTMTLICAAV
+1030 DQDGTMTLICAAV
-1043 NADTSVIAEKKIT
+1043 NADTNVIVEKKII
-1056 IRITDAASG
+1056 IRITDSTS
-1065 GGGGGGS
+1065 GGGS

-1077 GGGGGSVSIPDTRIP
+1077 GGFSAPSYSVSVDDVK
-1092 TGIYEHGT
+1092 HGT
-1100 VTVSPESASR
+1100 VTVSPKSASK

-1117 VTPDKGYVLE
+1117 AAPDKGYTLE
-1127 SLTVLDQDG
+1127 SLTVLDKDG
-1136 KALALTDKDGGKYTF
+1136 KALELTDKGSGKYTF
-1151 VMPAGKIT
+1151 VMPAGKVT
-1159 VKAVFAED
+1159 VKAVFMD
-1167 GSMRSFFTDV
+1167 DNTMLNFFTDV
-1177 PGDAY
+1177 HAEDYYYDA
-1182 YFEAV
+1182 V
-1187 KWAAQQGVAGGT
+1187 LWAAQKGITGGM
-1199 SDTTFDPDGSC
+1199 SDTLFAPNAAC
-1210 TRAQAVTFLW
+1210 PRAQIVTFLW
-1220 RAAGSPEPKN
+1220 RTAGSPEP
-1230 SSSFAD
+1230 SALSSFAD
-1236 VPANAYYAK
+1236 VPADAYYAK
-1245 AVAWAVENGIAKG
+1245 AVAWAVENGITEG
-1258 TGDTTFSPGLIC
+1258 TS
-1270 SRAQIVTFLWRAAGA
+1270 
-1285 PEVKNSSS
+1285 
-1293 FADVPAG
+1293 
-1300 IYYADAVAWAVE
+1300 
-1312 NGVAKGTGDT
+1312 DT
-1322 TFAPDTNCTRAQI
+1322 TFAPGTICTRAQGAALLYRAAGSPAVSGSASFTDVPADAYYADAAAWAEQKGITDGIGNGLFGPRNNCTRAQI
-1335 VTFIYRGMQENSA
+1335 VTFLYRLYGS
-1348 PVTDPEKTA
+1348 K

>member
-1 MKQRTEFRRRGI
+1 MSKKQMIRRRGLCGL
-13 SAFLALAICFGLL
+13 LALTICIGVM
-26 PPTAGAAVTAEND
+26 PPTAGAAVTTEND

-56 QILQEMIQSPE
+56 QILQEMIQNPK
-67 FADKWAAIAN
+67 FAEQWAAIAN

-121 TSAVDNS
+121 TKAVDNS

-191 FTTPSIA
+191 FETPSIA

-240 TYEKSTSTS
+240 TYEKSTTTS

-356 CYLDGKNQGHK
+356 CYLDGKSQGHK
-367 WYSYKGDVYTFG
+367 WYSYKGDGRKSGVYTFG
-379 RDGRSAVEDLDARIQ
+379 RNGRSAIEDLDARIE

-408 SSLYQG
+408 ITLYQG
-414 AFKTAADQLRS
+414 EFKTAADQLCS

-444 ITPQKVYPLYA
+444 ITPQRVYPIYA
-455 LDRLVPDT
+455 LDRLVLDT

-471 QTLRLDSITVA
+471 QSLRLDSIKVEA
-482 AQNEFGVAWYGFNP
+482 KNEHDVDWYGFNP

-505 DENLA
+505 NEGLN
-510 DASAYAEITTN
+510 DASEYAEVTTN
-521 RNGYPVLRTLKPND
+521 RNGYPVLNALKPND
-535 GKQLFLRYQP
+535 GAQLFLRYQP
-545 KNTIETTANFQS
+545 KDTIETTDNFNS
-557 ELIELTI
+557 ERIELTI
-564 LPVKLSSV
+564 LPVVLSSV
-572 TVTGSFEPFYFNDGS
+572 TVEGSFEPFYFNDGS

-597 TAVDEDGND
+597 TAKDEDGND
-606 FDVTGRVKWGVEDN
+606 FDVTGKVKWYAEAN
-620 DGLTIDETTGDIEF
+620 DDITVDETTGSIEF
-634 TQPGNYQI
+634 TAPGTYQV
-642 YAIVNDTESNRV
+642 YAVVNGTESNRV

-659 PERQLETLTVN
+659 PERQLDTLTVN
-670 GTIPDLIYNDDTA
+670 GTIPNLIYNDDTA
-683 NTFDLSTLDVEAKDQ
+683 NTFDLNTLNVEAKDQ
-698 YGEDMTLDQSL
+698 YGEDMTLDDGL

-715 TDKGYAEIQGS
+715 TDKGYAEISGS
-726 TLTGL
+726 VITGL

-741 YPVGQDENG
+741 YPIGQDEQS
-750 EPVYKTTQP
+750 ETVYRTAQP
-759 LAVKVTAKPYLNELY
+759 LPVQVTAKPYLNELY
-774 YNGGAPAAVEG
+774 YNDGAPAAVEG
-785 EPYDLSR
+785 AEYDLSR
-792 VPLLA
+792 IPLLA

-802 NPCATPSDIVW
+802 NPCGIPSDIEW
-813 TLAASNQTDAVI
+813 TLADTNQTNATI
-825 ENGTLL
+825 ENGKLL
-831 VAAGSVPDA
+831 VAVGSVPDA
-840 SCADVILEA
+840 SYADVILEA
-849 FSASAGKTAKNVVVK
+849 SSASVGKTAKNVVVK
-864 AEQQPVLRSIR
+864 VEQQPTLKTIR

-901 DQYGRAMTGGSFEWV
+901 DQYGREMTGGSFEWV
-916 STRPDVILLEN
+916 TSKPDVVSLEN
-927 GTLTALKE
+927 GTLKALKE
-935 DSAEIYA
+935 DSTEIYA
-942 RSGSIESNH
+942 RSGDIESNH
-951 ITLTVT
+951 ITLTVN
-957 APRRLTSI
+957 APRRLTAI

-975 KNTTLDLSAA
+975 KNTTLDLSAVK
-985 AVTALDQ
+985 VTTLDQ
-992 FGRAF
+992 FGKAF
-997 TPEELT
+997 TPEELA
-1003 AYPAAV
+1003 AYPASV
-1009 RWTLEKND
+1009 RWTMEKND
-1017 THAVISGTTLSFG
+1017 THAVISGNTLSFG
-1030 DYEGTMTLICAAV
+1030 DRDGTMTLICAAV
-1043 NADTSVIAEKKIT
+1043 NADTNVIVEKKI
-1056 IRITDAASG
+1056 IIHITDSTS
-1065 GGGGGGS
+1065 GGGS
-1072 SGGGG
+1072 SGGG
-1077 GGGGGSVSIPDTRIP
+1077 GGGGGSVSIPDTKIQ

-1100 VTVSPESASR
+1100 VTVSPKSASK

-1117 VTPDKGYVLE
+1117 AIPDKGYTLE
-1127 SLTVLDQDG
+1127 SLTVLDKDG
-1136 KALALTDKDGGKYTF
+1136 KELELTDKGGGKYTF
-1151 VMPAGKIT
+1151 VMPAGKVT
-1159 VKAVFAED
+1159 VKAVFMD
-1167 GSMRSFFTDV
+1167 DNTMLNFFTDV
-1177 PGDAY
+1177 HAEDYYYDAV
-1182 YFEAV
+1182 F
-1187 KWAAQQGVAGGT
+1187 WAAQKGITGGM
-1199 SDTTFDPDGSC
+1199 SDTLFAPNAAC
-1210 TRAQAVTFLW
+1210 PRAQIVTFLW
-1220 RAAGSPEPKN
+1220 RAAGSPEPKSTN
-1230 SSSFAD
+1230 HPFAD
-1236 VPANAYYAK
+1236 VPSGSYYEK
-1245 AVAWAVENGIAKG
+1245 AVLWAVENGITEG
-1258 TGDTTFSPGLIC
+1258 TS
-1270 SRAQIVTFLWRAAGA
+1270 
-1285 PEVKNSSS
+1285 
-1293 FADVPAG
+1293 
-1300 IYYADAVAWAVE
+1300 
-1312 NGVAKGTGDT
+1312 DT
-1322 TFAPDTNCTRAQI
+1322 TFAPGIICTRAQGAALLYRAAGSPAVSGSASFTDVPADAYYADAAAWAEQKGITGGIGNGLFGPHNNCTRAQI
-1335 VTFIYRGMQENSA
+1335 VTFLYRLYGS
-1348 PVTDPEKTA
+1348 K

>member
-1 MKQRTEFRRRGI
+1 MSKKQIIRRRGLCGL
-13 SAFLALAICFGLL
+13 LALAMCIGVM

-56 QILQEMIQSPE
+56 QILQEMIQNPK
-67 FADKWAAIAN
+67 FAEKWAAIAN

-121 TSAVDNS
+121 TKAVDNS

-175 YVQAFYDFEIQ
+175 YVQTFYDFEIQ

-191 FTTPSIA
+191 FETPSIA

-240 TYEKSTSTS
+240 TYEKSTTTS

-319 AHTGL
+319 AHTGI

-336 IPYTGAVRI
+336 IPYTGAVYI
-345 KYKTMLIYVTG
+345 KYKTMLLSVTG
-356 CYLDGKNQGHK
+356 YHRT
-367 WYSYKGDVYTFG
+367 KGSIDSWKGREFRQYTFG
-379 RDGRSAVEDLDARIQ
+379 RDGRSAIEDLDARIE

-408 SSLYQG
+408 NTLYQG

-425 GQPVAPYFGSFHY
+425 GQPVAPYFGLFHY

-444 ITPQKVYPLYA
+444 ITPQKVYPIYA

-471 QTLRLDSITVA
+471 QSLRLDSIKVEA
-482 AQNEFGVAWYGFNP
+482 KNEHDVDWYGFNP

-505 DENLA
+505 DEGLN
-510 DASAYAEITTN
+510 DASEYAEVTTN
-521 RNGYPVLRTLKPND
+521 RNGYPVLNALKPND
-535 GKQLFLRYQP
+535 GVQMFLRYQP
-545 KNTIETTANFQS
+545 KDTIEITDDFNS

-564 LPVKLSSV
+564 LPVVLSSV
-572 TVTGSFEPFYFNDGS
+572 TVEGSFEPFYFNDGS
-587 NTADVSSLTV
+587 NTADVSNLTV
-597 TAVDEDGND
+597 TAKDEDGND
-606 FDVTGRVKWGVEDN
+606 FNVTDRVKWYAEAN
-620 DGLTIDETTGDIEF
+620 DDITVDETTGSIAF
-634 TQPGNYQI
+634 TAPGTYQI
-642 YAIVNDTESNRV
+642 YAVVNGTESNRV

-659 PERQLETLTVN
+659 PERQLDTLTVN

-698 YGEDMTLDQSL
+698 YGEDMTLQNDR

-715 TDKGYAEIQGS
+715 SDKGYAAISGS
-726 TLTGL
+726 TITGL

-741 YPVGQDENG
+741 YPVGQDEQG
-750 EPVYKTTQP
+750 ETVYRTAQP
-759 LAVKVTAKPYLNELY
+759 LPVQVTAKPYLNELY
-774 YNGGAPAAVEG
+774 YNDGAPAAVEG
-785 EPYDLSR
+785 AEYDLSR
-792 VPLLA
+792 IPLLA

-802 NPCATPSDIVW
+802 NPCGIPSDIEW
-813 TLAASNQTDAVI
+813 TLADTNQTNATI
-825 ENGTLL
+825 ENGKLL
-831 VAAGSVPDA
+831 VAVGSVPDA
-840 SCADVILEA
+840 SYADVILEA
-849 FSASAGKTAKNVVVK
+849 SSASAGKTAKNVVVK
-864 AEQQPVLRSIR
+864 VEQQPTLKTIR

-901 DQYGRAMTGGSFEWV
+901 DQYGREMTGGSFEWV
-916 STRPDVILLEN
+916 TSKPDVVSLEN
-927 GTLTALKE
+927 GTLKALKE
-935 DSAEIYA
+935 DSTEIYA
-942 RSGSIESNH
+942 RSGDIESNH
-951 ITLTVT
+951 ITLTVN
-957 APRRLTSI
+957 APRRLTAI
-965 TADGIPSSVR
+965 TADGILSSVR

-985 AVTALDQ
+985 KVTTLDQ
-992 FGRAF
+992 FGKAF
-997 TPEELT
+997 TPEELA
-1003 AYPAAV
+1003 AYPASV
-1009 RWTLEKND
+1009 RWTMEKND
-1017 THAVISGTTLSFG
+1017 THAVISGNTLSFG
-1030 DYEGTMTLICAAV
+1030 DQDGTMTLICAAV
-1043 NADTSVIAEKKIT
+1043 NADTNVIVEKKII
-1056 IRITDAASG
+1056 IRITDSTS
-1065 GGGGGGS
+1065 GGGS

-1077 GGGGGSVSIPDTRIP
+1077 GGFSAPSYSVSVDDVK
-1092 TGIYEHGT
+1092 HGT
-1100 VTVSPESASR
+1100 VTVSPKSASK

-1117 VTPDKGYVLE
+1117 AAPDKGYTLE
-1127 SLTVLDQDG
+1127 SLTVLDKDG
-1136 KALALTDKDGGKYTF
+1136 KALELTDKGSGKYTF
-1151 VMPAGKIT
+1151 VMPAGKVT
-1159 VKAVFAED
+1159 VKAVFMD
-1167 GSMRSFFTDV
+1167 DNTMLNFFTDV
-1177 PGDAY
+1177 HAEDYYYDA
-1182 YFEAV
+1182 V
-1187 KWAAQQGVAGGT
+1187 LWAAQKGITGGM
-1199 SDTTFDPDGSC
+1199 SDTLFAPNVAC
-1210 TRAQAVTFLW
+1210 PRAQIVTFLW
-1220 RAAGSPEPKN
+1220 RTAGSPEP
-1230 SSSFAD
+1230 SALSSFAD
-1236 VPANAYYAK
+1236 VPADAYYAK
-1245 AVAWAVENGIAKG
+1245 AVAWAVENGITEG
-1258 TGDTTFSPGLIC
+1258 TS
-1270 SRAQIVTFLWRAAGA
+1270 
-1285 PEVKNSSS
+1285 
-1293 FADVPAG
+1293 
-1300 IYYADAVAWAVE
+1300 
-1312 NGVAKGTGDT
+1312 DT
-1322 TFAPDTNCTRAQI
+1322 TFAPGTICTRAQGAALLYRAAGSPAVSGSASFTDVPADAYYADAAAWAEQKGITDGIGNGLFGPRNNCTRAQI
-1335 VTFIYRGMQENSA
+1335 VTFLYRLYGS
-1348 PVTDPEKTA
+1348 K

>member
-1 MKQRTEFRRRGI
+1 MSKKQMIRRRGLCGL
-13 SAFLALAICFGLL
+13 LAVAMCIGVL

-51 PGTQE
+51 PSTQE

-67 FADKWAAIAN
+67 FAEQWAAIAN

-121 TSAVDNS
+121 TKAVDNS

-186 GIADR
+186 GIANR
-191 FTTPSIA
+191 FETPSIA

-240 TYEKSTSTS
+240 TYEKSTTTS

-263 TTVGVEFSVPVLAA
+263 TTVGVEFSVPVLTA

-356 CYLDGKNQGHK
+356 CYLDGKSQGHK
-367 WYSYKGDVYTFG
+367 WYSYKGDGRKSGVYTFG
-379 RDGRSAVEDLDARIQ
+379 RNGLSAIEDLDARIQ
-394 NRNVSG
+394 NRTVSG
-400 YDPDKLDM
+400 YDPDGLDM
-408 SSLYQG
+408 NSLYQG

-438 TSKNTV
+438 TSKNAV
-444 ITPQKVYPLYA
+444 ITPQKVYPIYA

-463 EQVSLYEQ
+463 EQVSLYEE
-471 QTLRLDSITVA
+471 QTMRLDSIKVEA
-482 AQNEFGVAWYGFNP
+482 KNEHDVDWYGFNP

-505 DENLA
+505 DEGLN
-510 DASAYAEITTN
+510 DASEYAEVTTN
-521 RNGYPVLRTLKPND
+521 RNGYPVLKALKPND
-535 GKQLFLRYQP
+535 GAQLFLRYQP
-545 KNTIETTANFQS
+545 KDTIETTDDFNS

-564 LPVKLSSV
+564 LPVVLSLV
-572 TVTGSFEPFYFNDGS
+572 TVEGSFEPFYFNDGS
-587 NTADVSSLTV
+587 NTADVSNLTV
-597 TAVDEDGND
+597 TAKDEDGND
-606 FDVTGRVKWGVEDN
+606 FNVTDRVKWYAEAN
-620 DGLTIDETTGDIEF
+620 DDITVDETTGGIAF
-634 TQPGNYQI
+634 TAPGTYQI
-642 YAIVNDTESNRV
+642 YAVVNGTESNRV

-659 PERQLETLTVN
+659 PERQLDTLTVN
-670 GTIPDLIYNDDTA
+670 GTIPNLIYNDDTA

-698 YGEDMTLDQSL
+698 YGEDMTLDDGL

-715 TDKGYAEIQGS
+715 TDKGYAEISGS
-726 TLTGL
+726 VITGL

-741 YPVGQDENG
+741 YPVGQDGQG
-750 EPVYKTTQP
+750 ETAYRTAQP
-759 LAVKVTAKPYLNELY
+759 LPVQVTAKPYLNELY
-774 YNGGAPAAVEG
+774 YNDGAPAAVEG
-785 EPYDLSR
+785 AEYDLSR
-792 VPLLA
+792 IPLLA

-802 NPCATPSDIVW
+802 NPFGIPSDIEW
-813 TLAASNQTDAVI
+813 TLADTNQTNATI
-825 ENGTLL
+825 ENGKLL
-831 VAAGSVPDA
+831 VAVGSVPDA
-840 SCADVILEA
+840 SYADVILEA
-849 FSASAGKTAKNVVVK
+849 SSASAGKTAKNVVVK
-864 AEQQPVLRSIR
+864 VEQQPTLKTIR

-901 DQYGRAMTGGSFEWV
+901 DQYGREMTGGSFEWV
-916 STRPDVILLEN
+916 TSKPDVVSLEN
-927 GTLTALKE
+927 GTLKALKE
-935 DSAEIYA
+935 DSTEIYA
-942 RSGSIESNH
+942 RSGDIESNH
-951 ITLTVT
+951 ITLTVN
-957 APRRLTSI
+957 APRRLTAI

-975 KNTTLDLSAA
+975 KNTTLDLSAVK
-985 AVTALDQ
+985 VTTLDQ
-992 FGRAF
+992 FGKAF
-997 TPEELT
+997 TPEELA
-1003 AYPAAV
+1003 AYPASV

-1017 THAVISGTTLSFG
+1017 THAVISGNTLSFG
-1030 DYEGTMTLICAAV
+1030 DQDGTMTLICAAV
-1043 NADTSVIAEKKIT
+1043 NADTNVIVEKKII
-1056 IRITDAASG
+1056 IRITDSTS
-1065 GGGGGGS
+1065 GGGS

-1077 GGGGGSVSIPDTRIP
+1077 GGGGGGFSAPSYSVSVDDVK
-1092 TGIYEHGT
+1092 HGT
-1100 VTVSPESASR
+1100 VTVSPKSASK

-1117 VTPDKGYVLE
+1117 AAPDKGYTLE
-1127 SLTVLDQDG
+1127 SLTVLDKDG
-1136 KALALTDKDGGKYTF
+1136 KALELTDKGSGKYTF
-1151 VMPAGKIT
+1151 VMPAGKVT
-1159 VKAVFAED
+1159 VKAVFMD
-1167 GSMRSFFTDV
+1167 DNTMLNFFTDV
-1177 PGDAY
+1177 HAEDYYYDA
-1182 YFEAV
+1182 V
-1187 KWAAQQGVAGGT
+1187 LWAAQKGITGGM
-1199 SDTTFDPDGSC
+1199 SDTLFAPNAAC
-1210 TRAQAVTFLW
+1210 TRAQIVTFLW
-1220 RAAGSPEPKN
+1220 RTAGSPEPKAL
-1230 SSSFAD
+1230 SSFAD
-1236 VPANAYYAK
+1236 VPADAYYAK
-1245 AVAWAVENGIAKG
+1245 AVAWAVENGIAVG
-1258 TGDTTFSPGLIC
+1258 TTATTFSPDDIC
-1270 SRAQIVTFLWRAAGA
+1270 TRAHGVTFLCRAAKATASVGA
-1285 PEVKNSSS
+1285 SAFTDV
-1293 FADVPAG
+1293 ADSA
-1300 IYYADAVAWAVE
+1300 YYADAVKWATE
-1312 NGVAKGTGDT
+1312 QGITKGISSTLFG
-1322 TFAPDTNCTRAQI
+1322 PDETCTRAQI
-1335 VTFIYRGMQENSA
+1335 VTFLYRLYGS
-1348 PVTDPEKTA
+1348 K

>member
-1 MKQRTEFRRRGI
+1 MSKKQIIRRRGLCGL
-13 SAFLALAICFGLL
+13 LALAMCIGVM

-56 QILQEMIQSPE
+56 QILQEMIQNPK
-67 FADKWAAIAN
+67 FAEKWAAIAN

-121 TSAVDNS
+121 TKAVDNS

-191 FTTPSIA
+191 FETPSIA

-240 TYEKSTSTS
+240 TYEKSTTTS

-319 AHTGL
+319 AHTGI

-336 IPYTGAVRI
+336 IPYTGAVYI
-345 KYKTMLIYVTG
+345 KYKTMLLSVTG
-356 CYLDGKNQGHK
+356 YHRT
-367 WYSYKGDVYTFG
+367 KGSIDSWKGREFRQYTFG
-379 RDGRSAVEDLDARIQ
+379 RDGRSAIEDLDARIE

-408 SSLYQG
+408 NTLYQG

-425 GQPVAPYFGSFHY
+425 GQPVAPYFGLFHY

-444 ITPQKVYPLYA
+444 ITPQKVYPIYA

-471 QTLRLDSITVA
+471 QSLRLDSIKVEA
-482 AQNEFGVAWYGFNP
+482 KNEHDVDWYGFNP

-505 DENLA
+505 DEGLN
-510 DASAYAEITTN
+510 DASEYAEVTTN
-521 RNGYPVLRTLKPND
+521 RNGYPVLNALKPND
-535 GKQLFLRYQP
+535 GVQLFLRYQP
-545 KNTIETTANFQS
+545 KDTIEITDDFNS

-564 LPVKLSSV
+564 LPVVLSSV
-572 TVTGSFEPFYFNDGS
+572 TVEGSFEPFYFNDGS
-587 NTADVSSLTV
+587 NTADVSNLTV
-597 TAVDEDGND
+597 TAKDEDGND
-606 FDVTGRVKWGVEDN
+606 FNVTDRVKWYAEAN
-620 DGLTIDETTGDIEF
+620 DDITVDETTGSIAF
-634 TQPGNYQI
+634 TAPGTYQI
-642 YAIVNDTESNRV
+642 YAVVNGTESNRV

-659 PERQLETLTVN
+659 PERQLDTLTVN

-698 YGEDMTLDQSL
+698 YGEDMTLQNDR

-715 TDKGYAEIQGS
+715 SDKGYAAISGS
-726 TLTGL
+726 TITGL

-741 YPVGQDENG
+741 YPVGQDEQG
-750 EPVYKTTQP
+750 ETVYRTAQP
-759 LAVKVTAKPYLNELY
+759 LPVQVTAKPYLNELY
-774 YNGGAPAAVEG
+774 YNDGAPAAVEG
-785 EPYDLSR
+785 AEYDLSR
-792 VPLLA
+792 IPLLA

-802 NPCATPSDIVW
+802 NPCGIPSDIEW
-813 TLAASNQTDAVI
+813 TLADTNQTNATI
-825 ENGTLL
+825 ENGKLL
-831 VAAGSVPDA
+831 VAVGSVPDA
-840 SCADVILEA
+840 SYADVILEA
-849 FSASAGKTAKNVVVK
+849 SSASAGKTAKNVVVK
-864 AEQQPVLRSIR
+864 VEQQPTLKTIR

-901 DQYGRAMTGGSFEWV
+901 DQYGREMTGGSFEWV
-916 STRPDVILLEN
+916 TSKPDVVSLEN
-927 GTLTALKE
+927 GTLKALKE
-935 DSAEIYA
+935 DSTEIYA
-942 RSGSIESNH
+942 RSGDIESNH
-951 ITLTVT
+951 ITLTVN
-957 APRRLTSI
+957 APRRLTAI
-965 TADGIPSSVR
+965 TADGILSSVR

-985 AVTALDQ
+985 KVTTLDQ
-992 FGRAF
+992 FGKAF
-997 TPEELT
+997 TPEELA
-1003 AYPAAV
+1003 AYPASV
-1009 RWTLEKND
+1009 RWTMEKND
-1017 THAVISGTTLSFG
+1017 THAVISGNTLSFG
-1030 DYEGTMTLICAAV
+1030 DQDGTMTLICAAV
-1043 NADTSVIAEKKIT
+1043 NADTNVIVEKKII
-1056 IRITDAASG
+1056 IRITDSTS
-1065 GGGGGGS
+1065 GGGS

-1077 GGGGGSVSIPDTRIP
+1077 GGFSAPSYSVSVDDVK
-1092 TGIYEHGT
+1092 HGT
-1100 VTVSPESASR
+1100 VTVSPKSASK

-1117 VTPDKGYVLE
+1117 AAPDKGYTLE
-1127 SLTVLDQDG
+1127 SLTVLDKDG
-1136 KALALTDKDGGKYTF
+1136 KALELTDKGSGKYTF
-1151 VMPAGKIT
+1151 VMPAGKVT
-1159 VKAVFAED
+1159 VKAVFMD
-1167 GSMRSFFTDV
+1167 DNTMLNFFTDV
-1177 PGDAY
+1177 HAEDYYYDA
-1182 YFEAV
+1182 V
-1187 KWAAQQGVAGGT
+1187 LWAAQKGITGGM
-1199 SDTTFDPDGSC
+1199 SDTLFAPNAAC
-1210 TRAQAVTFLW
+1210 PRAQIVTFLW
-1220 RAAGSPEPKN
+1220 RAAGSPEP
-1230 SSSFAD
+1230 SALSSFND
-1236 VPANAYYAK
+1236 VPSDKYYAK
-1245 AVAWAVENGIAKG
+1245 AVAWAVENGITVG
-1258 TGDTTFSPGLIC
+1258 TTATTFSPDDTC
-1270 SRAQIVTFLWRAAGA
+1270 TRAHGVTFLYRAAKATASVGA
-1285 PEVKNSSS
+1285 SAFTDV
-1293 FADVPAG
+1293 ADSA
-1300 IYYADAVAWAVE
+1300 YYADAVKWATAQ
-1312 NGVAKGTGDT
+1312 GITKGISSTLFG
-1322 TFAPDTNCTRAQI
+1322 PDETCTRAQI
-1335 VTFIYRGMQENSA
+1335 VTFLYRMYG
-1348 PVTDPEKTA
+1348 TK